1 MLVTE
6 LLSEARVAIRK
17 PSEPPLDKR
26 AALGLLAS
34 LLAQGTGAPPERIE
48 QALLER
54 EALQSTGIGEG
65 VAIPHEKLP
74 DIENQCAAL
83 IVVPRGLAF
92 DAIDGQDVNL
102 IFGVVGPRKALVEHL
117 KVLAK
122 VSKLLRQRSLRE
134 RLLASETPHAAFEL
148 LSTEERK
155 P

>member
-6 LLSEARVAIRK
+6 LLSESRVAIRRAE
-17 PSEPPLDKR
+17 EPPLDKR

-34 LLAQGTGAPPERIE
+34 LLAAGTGAPRERIE

-65 VAIPHEKLP
+65 VAIPHEKLA
-74 DIENQCAAL
+74 DIEVQCAAL

-122 VSKLLRQRSLRE
+122 VSKLLRQKALRE
-134 RLLASETPHAAFEL
+134 RLLASPTPHDAYEL
-148 LSTEERK
+148 LATEERK